1 MKFPV
6 LFAMPWLAG
15 FAAGLLI
22 TGPDPAAGETRAA
35 TPATKAANDSVEEAL
50 PFSNDRD
57 FELAGRGLIHRPDSL
72 VIKDGTG
79 RVVWDLDSYAFL
91 TDGSARPHS
100 ANPSHWRQAQLNMSY
115 GLFEVVPGIYQVR
128 GYDLAN
134 ITFIKGDSGWIVFD
148 PLTTRETSAAALE
161 LVTEH
166 LGERPIRAVVYS
178 HTHADHW
185 GGVKGVVTAE
195 EVASGKVQVIAP
207 EGFME
212 HAVAENLLAG
222 NAMTRRVTYQYG
234 SALPKGARGQ
244 MDAAIGKGVSTGTV
258 TLIAPTLTIG
268 RTPTSLT
275 IDGVEMIFQYTPG
288 TEAPAEMNTFFP
300 GFSALWMAEN
310 TIHTL
315 HNLYTLRGAEVRDA
329 KAWSHYINEAIE
341 IFSDDAQVLF
351 ASHTWPIWGN
361 EELVTFLKKQR
372 DLYGYL
378 HDQTLRLANRGYTM
392 LEIAELMEIPEAL
405 SQEWYNRGYHGTYNH
420 NIKAVYQK
428 YLGWYDGNPANLH
441 PLPPEAAAKKYVEYM
456 GGAEAVLA
464 RAKQAYNEGDYR
476 WVATVVNHVVFA
488 DPTNAEAR
496 TLQADA
502 LEQLGYQS
510 EGAGWRNSYLAAAYE
525 LRHGAPDTQVT
536 QSVNPDTVAGMSFGD
551 VLDFLAVR
559 LDGPRAAGAYLVLNF
574 SFPDLDQSYSV
585 TLENSHLSYV
595 PGKQDPAADATFVLT
610 RKVLDRILLG
620 QATLADAAQAGEAQ
634 VTGNPQKFGELMSLM
649 DPLVPQGKGFWFN
662 IVTP

>member
-1 MKFPV
+1 MKLPNIFT
-6 LFAMPWLAG
+6 MPWIPGL
-15 FAAGLLI
+15 AAGLLLAGQI
-22 TGPDPAAGETRAA
+22 GAAEEPVAA
-35 TPATKAANDSVEEAL
+35 TPVTKAVNEAVEEAL
-50 PFSNDRD
+50 PFENVRD
-57 FELAGRGLIHRPDSL
+57 FELARRGLIHRPESL
-72 VIKDGTG
+72 VIKDANG

-91 TDGSARPHS
+91 TDGTPRPDS
-100 ANPSHWRQAQLNMSY
+100 VNPSHWRQAQLNMSY

-134 ITFIKGDSGWIVFD
+134 ITFVKGDTGWIVFD

-166 LGERPIRAVVYS
+166 LGHRPIKAVIYS

-185 GGVKGVVTAE
+185 GGVKGIVSAE
-195 EVASGKVQVIAP
+195 DVASGMVQIIAP

-222 NAMTRRVTYQYG
+222 TAMTRRVTYQYG
-234 SALPKGARGQ
+234 SALPKGPRGQ
-244 MDAAIGKGVSTGTV
+244 MDAAIGKGVSTGAV

-268 RTPTSLT
+268 KTPTSLT
-275 IDGVEMIFQYTPG
+275 IDGVDMVFQYTPG

-310 TIHTL
+310 TVHTV

-329 KAWSHYINEAIE
+329 KEWSHYINEAIE
-341 IFSDDAQVLF
+341 LFSAESQVLF

-392 LEIAELMEIPEAL
+392 LEIAEMMEIPEAL
-405 SQEWYNRGYHGTYNH
+405 SHEWYNRGYHGTYNH

-428 YLGWYDGNPANLH
+428 YLGWYDSNPANLN
-441 PLPPEAAAKKYVEYM
+441 PLPPEAAAAKYVEYM
-456 GGAEAVLA
+456 GGAEAVLTRA
-464 RAKQAYNEGDYR
+464 RQAFDEGEYR
-476 WVATVVNHVVFA
+476 WVAMVVNHVVFA
-488 DPTNAEAR
+488 DPANAKAR
-496 TLQADA
+496 ALQADA

-510 EGAGWRNSYLAAAYE
+510 EGAGWRNSYLAAANE
-525 LRHGAPDTQVT
+525 LRYGTPDAQVT

-559 LDGPRAAGAYLVLNF
+559 LDGPRAAGTYLVLNF
-574 SFPDLDQSYSV
+574 SFPDLEESYSV

-595 PGKQDPAADATFVLT
+595 PGKQDAAADATFVLT
-610 RKVLDRILLG
+610 RKVLDKVLLG
-620 QATLADAAQAGEAQ
+620 QTTLADAAQAGEAQ